1 MREERDLD
9 QAAQLALPG
18 DGGVTGQAL
27 SLRLAPGSKFQMKN
41 VQRKSQALKNKN
53 KITWAQACKLDESV
67 LAESF
72 IGFIFFRFL
81 YLSSPMLN

>member
-1 MREERDLD
+1 MMREERDLD

-18 DGGVTGQAL
+18 DRGATSQAL

-53 KITWAQACKLDESV
+53 KIT
-67 LAESF
+67 
-72 IGFIFFRFL
+72 
-81 YLSSPMLN
+81 